1 MAVREVTR
9 DAAPAGRLT
18 VPAPRPEA
26 PERRH
31 LCVVP
36 PGYVPLRVRR
46 RRARLVVLLAG
57 VLMAAGL
64 FGVVAFHVVLTQGQ
78 LDLQRLQAKA
88 AAGRATE
95 ASLRLQVAQLE
106 SPERVVAD
114 AQRLGLTP
122 PAQVRYLTPG
132 TTVPAPVVKRAG
144 PTPAR
149 STR

>member
-9 DAAPAGRLT
+9 GAAPVGRLS
-18 VPAPRPEA
+18 VPAPQQPA
-26 PERRH
+26 PDRRH
-31 LCVVP
+31 LRVVP
-36 PGYVPLRVRR
+36 PGYVPARVRR
-46 RRARLVVLLAG
+46 RRARLLVLLAG

-78 LDLQRLQAKA
+78 LDLQRLQARA
-88 AAGRATE
+88 AAGRAKE

-114 AQRLGLTP
+114 AQRLGLTA

-132 TTVPAPVVKRAG
+132 TTVPPPAKPKR
-144 PTPAR
+144 
-149 STR
+149 